1 MATSAR
7 AVVDVYNRLVDYG
20 RPSTDEEVVK
30 LSIQAMALVRS
41 NRRDFAARVALAR
54 AQLMLG
60 LRDEA
65 VATIDSAYGLRLINE
80 SAILEGLSHLY
91 WYVGVLEKSDE
102 LDIALVSATGRSTDA
117 QVLTSVAVHALF
129 AGNVE
134 RLSQIA
140 ELPGGIAARQYLERL
155 QNTGLDQ
162 HIERQQEIV
171 NTTLAGHTVW
181 ADTGSFQ
188 DPAPFIDLTYFVVCG
203 EPTRKEMDRKISDR
217 LYAYYSGTNISP
229 GLYSSHICPNLIS
242 AEVRHLLSTA

>member
-1 MATSAR
+1 MTTSAS
-7 AVVDVYNRLVDYG
+7 VVDLYNRLVDYG
-20 RPSTDEEVVK
+20 RPTTDEGVVR
-30 LSIQAMALVRS
+30 LYIQAMALVRS
-41 NRRDFAARVALAR
+41 HRQDFAARVALAR

-65 VATIDSAYGLRLINE
+65 LTTIDLAYGLRLINE

-102 LDIALVSATGRSTDA
+102 LDTALLSVTGRSTDA
-117 QVLTSVAVHALF
+117 QVLTSVAAHALF

-134 RLSQIA
+134 RLKQIA
-140 ELPGGIAARQYLERL
+140 ELPDGIAARQYLERL
-155 QNTGLDQ
+155 QGTGLDQ

-188 DPAPFIDLTYFVVCG
+188 EPAAYIDLTYYVVCDG
-203 EPTRKEMDRKISDR
+203 PTRREMDRKISDR